1 MNKKWTINNQTKL
14 NKKWTKNEQKMNK
27 KWTFLVT
34 VRFVHFL
41 YIFEKWTLYEQ
52 CTWSVHGV
60 QRTFYEHKS
69 NKKWTENEQTYKKR
83 INRRFLNVL
92 WTNFGWAKNEQKTN
106 KRTFHERFVNVFWTF
121 FVQTYKKRTC
131 TFVRF
136 LGYTN
141 TKEPKNELKMKG
153 KWTKNEQM
161 KI

>member
-1 MNKKWTINNQTKL
+1 MFWL
-14 NKKWTKNEQKMNK
+14 
-27 KWTFLVT
+27 F
-34 VRFVHFL
+34 FVHFL
-41 YIFEKWTLYEQ
+41 FISRSFFVVHFFEMNVWDLYVFEKWTLYEQ

-92 WTNFGWAKNEQKTN
+92 WTNFGWTKNEQKTN

-141 TKEPKNELKMKG
+141 TKEPKNVSKFDT
-153 KWTKNEQM
+153 W
-161 KI
+161 